1 MKIIYPL
8 ALVALTAAFAG
19 CSSDDNDNPYVKG
32 DTDVKIAFANPFI
45 NNSVK
50 ERASVPTTA
59 QTLDEFRV
67 WGFVVDPSSVVFDG
81 NKVERSGASWTVD
94 RTEYWYTGQNYWF
107 SAVAPYDNKTYEFA
121 PVTTPS
127 ESGYKGGGTL
137 TFHNDRAE
145 GETDL
150 VYAFN
155 GPISHPEGTTT
166 FEPVGL
172 TFNHLLSQVSFKF
185 VNNVSAST
193 TLTVR
198 NLQITN
204 APSSGLIDLNRDG
217 GSMAWEITPG
227 STFAISDID
236 TEGRFGYSAPNNS
249 IESEYAYLIP
259 SGTTIQYQVA
269 FDVDVFNGNNKM
281 ATYAHTINLP
291 ATTDFSMGQSY
302 RFTATF
308 TGDNLAPGGL
318 NPIEFT
324 VDKVTDWNMTDS
336 DIN

>member
-1 MKIIYPL
+1 MKSIYPL

-19 CSSDDNDNPYVKG
+19 CSSDNDNPYVKG
-32 DTDVKIAFANPFI
+32 DTDAKIAFSNPFI

-50 ERASVPTTA
+50 QRASTPATN

-107 SAVAPYDNKTYEFA
+107 SAVAPYDNKTYTFT
-121 PVTTPS
+121 PVSTPS

-137 TFHNDRAE
+137 TFHNDIAE

-155 GPISHPEGTTT
+155 GPVNHPEGTTE
-166 FEPVGL
+166 FQPVGM

-185 VNNVSAST
+185 VNSVSAST

-198 NLQITN
+198 NLRILN
-204 APSSGLIDLNRDG
+204 VPSAATINLNQD
-217 GSMAWEITPG
+217 SENVAWEITPG
-227 STFAISDID
+227 STFNLSDID
-236 TEGRFGYSAPNNS
+236 TEGSFSYTAPNNS
-249 IESEYAYLIP
+249 IESEQAYIIP
-259 SGTTIQYQVA
+259 SGTEIQYQVS
-269 FDVDVFNGNNKM
+269 FDVDVYNGNNKM
-281 ATYAHTINLP
+281 ATYTHTIDLP
-291 ATTDFSMGQSY
+291 ANTNFIMGQSY

-308 TGDNLAPGGL
+308 TGDNLTPGGL
-318 NPIEFT
+318 KPIEFT
-324 VDKVTDWNMTDS
+324 VDEINEWNMVDGG
-336 DIN
+336 DID